1 MEITT
6 LILLLLVP
14 LLVWRIYSRLKALMG
29 RTPSQLWRH
38 YAYGLLPLLLIGLLA
53 ARLADTPIALL
64 ALVAGGAAGAALAF
78 RGFKRSRLEN
88 TPQGFFYTQDLRT
101 GVLVSMLFIGR
112 LMYRAFELY
121 LQMHDHIPLPPEMFH
136 QMPLTT
142 GLFGLLAAYYGAYHL
157 LLARWRRTQKPVAAL
172 KQFDLPPL

>member
-14 LLVWRIYSRLKALMG
+14 LLVWRIYSRLKTLMG
-29 RTPSQLWRH
+29 RNPSQLWRH
-38 YAYGLLPLLLIGLLA
+38 YAYGLLPLLLVGLLA
-53 ARLADTPIALL
+53 ARLVDTPIALL
-64 ALVAGGAAGAALAF
+64 ALVAGAAAGAALAF

-88 TPQGFFYTQDLRT
+88 TLQGFFYTQDLRT
-101 GVLVSMLFIGR
+101 GVVISMLFIGR
-112 LMYRAFELY
+112 LMHRAFELY